1 LLIFWKLQY
10 SDFKKHGQASLME
23 KSNLAVVSVI
33 IPSYHRPQM
42 ASKAVH
48 SALAQTFQSIEV
60 IIVIDGPDPA
70 TVDELKLITDDRLQV
85 IELATNMGAAAA
97 RNTGI
102 AKAQGT
108 WIAFLDDD
116 DEWLPTKI
124 EQQFALATKSVHAF
138 PIISCRF
145 FGQTSKG
152 KFIWPK
158 RLPNAQDQVAD
169 YLFIRKSLF
178 LGEAFIVTP
187 TIFTKKALLDKIP
200 FNPALPRHEDLDW
213 LVRASQEEGVGIE
226 FVPEPLAIVNMIY
239 AKKRKSLSNINDW
252 KYSLHW
258 IQSVRELISP
268 QAYSSFLIA
277 VVGPAAANESDWNA
291 FTFLLQEAI
300 KFGQLRPFDLLL
312 YGLMWFVPQ
321 GLRQKLR
328 FLLNRRNRDDTP

>member
-1 LLIFWKLQY
+1 
-10 SDFKKHGQASLME
+10 ME
-23 KSNLAVVSVI
+23 KLNLAVVSVI
-33 IPSYHRPQM
+33 IPSRNRPQM

-48 SALAQTFQSIEV
+48 SALSQTFQSIEV

-85 IELATNMGAAAA
+85 IELATNMGAATA

-124 EQQFALATKSVHAF
+124 EQQFALATKSVHAS
-138 PIISCRF
+138 PIVSCRF
-145 FGQTSKG
+145 FGQTSRG
-152 KFIWPK
+152 EFVWPK
-158 RLPNAQDQVAD
+158 RLPNAQDKVAD

-200 FNPALPRHEDLDW
+200 FNPTLPRHEDLDW

-239 AKKRKSLSNINDW
+239 AKKRKSLSNVNDW

-268 QAYSSFLIA
+268 QAYSGFLIA
-277 VVGPAAANESDWNA
+277 VVGPTAANESDWNA
-291 FTFLLQEAI
+291 FTYLLQEAT

-312 YGLMWFVPQ
+312 YGLMWLVPQ

-328 FLLNRRNRDDTP
+328 FLLNRQNRDDTP